1 MSRYPKIDIGE
12 RMAIAGRT
20 GSGKTTLA
28 SWMVRRSAGFWI
40 VLNQKGDASLSR
52 LGPNL
57 TMDTWEDALDRGAKF
72 AVIQP
77 EPERTIEEIDDWI
90 YALSEEWEN
99 IGLFVDEL
107 YYLTSNSRAGPGLT
121 GWLTRGR
128 SRRQSFIG
136 LTQRPVWVSKFIF
149 SESDYLVEMSLALKD
164 DRKRMY
170 EMSGMSEMLE
180 KLPARYWRCYRQGSD
195 DLVTYGPVPT

>member
-1 MSRYPKIDIGE
+1 MSRYPRIEPGE
-12 RMAIAGRT
+12 RMSIAGRT

-28 SWMVRRSAGFWI
+28 SWMVRRSPGFWI
-40 VLNQKGDASLSR
+40 VLNQKGDAALSR

-57 TMDTWEDALDRGAKF
+57 SMDTWELALEKGNKF

-77 EPERTIEEIDDWI
+77 EPDKTIDEIDGWI
-90 YALSEEWEN
+90 YDLSENWEN

-136 LTQRPVWVSKFIF
+136 LTQRPVWVSKFVF

-164 DRKRMY
+164 DRKRLY
-170 EMSGMSEMLE
+170 EMSGMPQMLE
-180 KLPARYWRCYRQGSD
+180 KLPPRYWRCYAQGAD
-195 DLVTYGPVPT
+195 DLVTFGPVPA